1 MYTIHKYPE
10 GITLN
15 PREYALNDKD
25 EVIKFKTTDDA
36 VKYLLPHF
44 DFVEMLDH
52 RGIHIEKEED
62 DD

>member
-1 MYTIHKYPE
+1 MYTIYKYPE

-15 PREYALNDKD
+15 PREYALDDKD